1 MKAKIRAKIMGIER
15 NATFEGAPNT
25 DVVGLTKL
33 QLVSTSGKVETT
45 LNNAQL
51 VTLSADLF
59 LKEMIANG
67 MKIGATITITVSDE
81 EENKE

>member
-1 MKAKIRAKIMGIER
+1 MKAKIRAKIVGIER
-15 NATFEGAPNT
+15 NAKFEGARNI

-33 QLVSTSGKVETT
+33 TLISTSGRVDTT

-51 VTLSADLF
+51 TTMSADLF
-59 LKEMIANG
+59 LKEVIADG

-81 EENKE
+81 ENVE